1 MYPGPLRQEPLAIEL
16 HNTLY
21 AVSGTGVDGL
31 AEEAGEWLEALA
43 YRFPYVE
50 GDWPGVE
57 ELVELR
63 ESVRAALQF
72 AVAGDVP
79 DAATLDAI
87 NAAAARATSSPA
99 AVSVDGEQPNLASDF
114 HGATRADI
122 VIGTIAGDAIE
133 LLTGNAEVRACGA
146 PGCVLLFLK
155 DHPRREWCSNACGN
169 RVRQARHYA
178 RTRAT

>member
-1 MYPGPLRQEPLAIEL
+1 MYSGPLRQEPLAIEL

-21 AVSGTGVDGL
+21 AVSGTGIDGL
-31 AEEAGEWLEALA
+31 AEEADDWLDALA
-43 YRFPYVE
+43 YRFPEVE
-50 GDWPGVE
+50 GDWPGAE
-57 ELVELR
+57 ELVDLR
-63 ESVRAALQF
+63 ESVRVALQS
-72 AVAGDVP
+72 AVNGVVP
-79 DAATLDAI
+79 DATTLDAI

-99 AVSVDGEQPNLASDF
+99 AVSIDGEPPYLASDF

-122 VIGTIAGDAIE
+122 VIGTIAADAID
-133 LLTGNAEVRACGA
+133 LLTGSAEVRACGA

-178 RTRAT
+178 RTRGQ